1 MNLGYRSRRIFLE
14 SFNRFKRIF
23 RESRLQI
30 PPNLLLES
38 IAKDSIESKI
48 DSIESRFLV
57 TDPAESIDFGTD
69 SAESFAIFS
78 DLVSNLAGSVT
89 KSRKIQRKIQ

>member
-38 IAKDSIESKI
+38 IAKDSA
-48 DSIESRFLV
+48 ESRKDSAESSDLV

-78 DLVSNLAGSVT
+78 DLVSNLTGSVT
-89 KSRKIQRKIQ
+89 KSRKIQRKIH